1 MKKLIFVSTAA
12 AIVAFSGTTFAQDV
26 VVKVPQTV
34 REYVIAHPADPVII
48 EENITEGYVLP
59 ETVEVH
65 PIPDD
70 PGFGYIY
77 VDGSPVIVSMD
88 NRQVVYYADE
98 PNSGPVIPDGVVTYI
113 ESNPLPPV
121 VYEGEIV
128 EGTVIPDTLPLEV
141 IPDQPSYS
149 YIYINERPALVE
161 TDTRRILWVK

>member
-1 MKKLIFVSTAA
+1 MKKLLLVSTAA
-12 AIVAFSGTTFAQDV
+12 AMVAFSGTVFAQDV

-34 REYVIAHPADPVII
+34 QEYVITHPADPVII
-48 EENITEGYVLP
+48 KENITVGYVLP
-59 ETVEVH
+59 QTVQVH

-70 PGFGYIY
+70 PSFGYIY
-77 VDGSPVIVSMD
+77 VDGDPVIVSMD
-88 NRQVVYYADE
+88 NRQVVYYAEE
-98 PNSGPVIPDGVVTYI
+98 PNSGPLIPTGIVTYI

-128 EGTVIPDTLPLEV
+128 EGTVIPDTLPLKV

-161 TDTRRILWVK
+161 TNTRRILWVK

>member
-12 AIVAFSGTTFAQDV
+12 AIVALSGTAFAQDV
-26 VVKVPQTV
+26 VVKVPKTV
-34 REYVIAHPADPVII
+34 QEYVIAHPADPVII
-48 EENITEGYVLP
+48 EDNITEGYVLP
-59 ETVEVH
+59 ETVRVH

-77 VDGSPVIVSMD
+77 VDGKPVIVSMD
-88 NRQVVYYADE
+88 NRQVVYYAEE
-98 PNSGPVIPDGVVTYI
+98 PNSGPLIPDGVVTYI

-121 VYEGEIV
+121 VYEGQIV
-128 EGTVIPDTLPLEV
+128 EGTVIPDTLPLEI

-149 YIYINERPALVE
+149 YVYINERPTLVE

>member
-1 MKKLIFVSTAA
+1 MRHDMKKLIFVSTAA
-12 AIVAFSGTTFAQDV
+12 AIVAFSGTAFAQDV

-77 VDGSPVIVSMD
+77 VDGSPVIVSD
-88 NRQVVYYADE
+88 RKSTRLNSSHVKISYA
-98 PNSGPVIPDGVVTYI
+98 VFC
-113 ESNPLPPV
+113 L
-121 VYEGEIV
+121 
-128 EGTVIPDTLPLEV
+128 
-141 IPDQPSYS
+141 
-149 YIYINERPALVE
+149 
-161 TDTRRILWVK
+161 KKKK